1 MEVCAPAGA
10 VGATALAR
18 PHAGAGGL
26 IALFA
31 LTLFAGSALIFVVEP
46 MFAKMVLPLLG
57 GSPAVWN
64 TCVVFFQ
71 TGLLAGYAYAHL
83 LSTKLSVRRQAI
95 AHGVLVLLA
104 MATLPVALRAG
115 MTPPVDGS
123 PIPWLLLMLTAGLGA
138 PFLVVSATAPLLQ
151 RWFAAT
157 DHPSAGDPY
166 YLYSASNVGSILALL
181 AYPFVIEPWLSLS
194 DQSAAWSVGYAV
206 FALLTIACAAVA
218 TRCEAPGKARNLD
231 AGRTEADARLTWAE
245 RGYWLALS
253 VVPSS
258 LLLGLTTYLSTDIA
272 AVPLLWTVPLT
283 LYLLSFVLA
292 FAPAEMIPF
301 RLTERA
307 MPLLVAVLALLLA
320 SGAGGR
326 FLVLLIPLHLV
337 AFFVCALLLHTA
349 LARSRP
355 ATRHQT
361 EFYLWMALGGVLGG
375 LFNTFIAPLAFTG
388 IVEYPAAIVMA
399 CLLRPRPEGSAAPRL
414 VRADLGVPAL
424 VGVVTLLAA
433 YTVGA
438 LEITPGVFVGV
449 LTLLTLWSFSFSR
462 RPIRFGLAV
471 AALLAASQVS
481 PRGGDTLLSAERTFF
496 GVLRV
501 HAAAANDRRVLM
513 HGSTVHG
520 EQSSRPER
528 RREPLSYY
536 QRPGPIG
543 QVMQA
548 LAPRLNGAHIGVV
561 GLGAGS
567 MAAYAAPGQRWTFY
581 EIDPAVARIARDPK
595 AFTYLADCGAACD
608 VILGDARLSLAR
620 SPGVNY
626 SLLVLDAFSSD
637 GIPVH
642 LVTTEALDLYLERLT
657 PDGVIAFHISNR
669 HLDLKPILAA
679 GAARRG
685 LVALVQRHA
694 ATQAAAEEGR
704 YGSEWLLMARTH
716 AAFGPIASDARWHAP
731 RALRG
736 TRVWTDDY
744 SDVLAVLK
752 TNWLREEGR

>member
-26 IALFA
+26 TALFA

-71 TGLLAGYAYAHL
+71 TGLLAGYGYAHL
-83 LSTKLSVRRQAI
+83 LSTRLTVRQQAI
-95 AHGVLVLLA
+95 THGILVLLA

-123 PIPWLLLMLTAGLGA
+123 PVPWLLLMLTAGLGA
-138 PFLVVSATAPLLQ
+138 PFLIVSATAPLLQ
-151 RWFAAT
+151 RWFAGT

-166 YLYSASNVGSILALL
+166 YLYSASNIGSILALL
-181 AYPFVIEPWLSLS
+181 AYPFVIEPSLSLS
-194 DQSAAWSVGYAV
+194 DQSAAWSIGYAV
-206 FALLTIACAAVA
+206 FAVLTIACAAVA
-218 TRCEAPGKARNLD
+218 TRYEAPAKTQVSTREETESHARVS
-231 AGRTEADARLTWAE
+231 WAQ
-245 RGYWLALS
+245 RGHWLALS

-272 AVPLLWTVPLT
+272 AFPMLWTMPLT

-307 MPLLVAVLALLLA
+307 MPLLVAVLVLLLA

-326 FLVLLIPLHLV
+326 FLVLLLPLHLA
-337 AFFVCALLLHTA
+337 AFFVSALLLHAA
-349 LARSRP
+349 LARRRP
-355 ATRHQT
+355 APRHLT
-361 EFYLWMALGGVLGG
+361 EFYLWMALGGVVGG
-375 LFNTFIAPLAFTG
+375 LFNTFVAPLAFTG

-399 CLLRPRPEGSAAPRL
+399 CLLRPRQNGGGAPPFAA
-414 VRADLGVPAL
+414 ADLVLPAV
-424 VGVVTLLAA
+424 VGLVTLAIA
-433 YTVGA
+433 YTVRA
-438 LEITPGVFVGV
+438 LEITPGVFVGA
-449 LTLLTLWSFSFSR
+449 LTVLTLWSFSFSR

-471 AALLAASQVS
+471 AALLTASQLS
-481 PRGGDTLLSAERTFF
+481 PRGTDTLLAADRTFF

-501 HAAAANDRRVLM
+501 HADSRTGRRVLM

-520 EQSSRPER
+520 EQSVRPER
-528 RREPLSYY
+528 RREPLTYY

-543 QVMQA
+543 QVMEA
-548 LAPRLNGAHIGVV
+548 LGPRLSGARIGVV

-567 MAAYAAPGQRWTFY
+567 MAAYVAAGQRWTFY

-595 AFTYLADCGAACD
+595 AFTYLDDCGSACD
-608 VILGDARLSLAR
+608 IVLGDARLSLAR
-620 SPGVNY
+620 SPDAAY

-679 GAARRG
+679 GAAQRG
-685 LVALVQRHA
+685 LHALVQRHA
-694 ATQAAAEEGR
+694 ASQSATAEGR
-704 YGSEWLLMARTH
+704 YGSEWLLMARTQ
-716 AAFGPIASDARWHAP
+716 AAFGPLAADSRWRAPIAP
-731 RALRG
+731 RG

-744 SDVLAVLK
+744 SDVLAVIK
-752 TNWLREEGR
+752 TNWLREEGQ

>member
-1 MEVCAPAGA
+1 
-10 VGATALAR
+10 
-18 PHAGAGGL
+18 
-26 IALFA
+26 
-31 LTLFAGSALIFVVEP
+31 
-46 MFAKMVLPLLG
+46 
-57 GSPAVWN
+57 
-64 TCVVFFQ
+64 
-71 TGLLAGYAYAHL
+71 
-83 LSTKLSVRRQAI
+83 
-95 AHGVLVLLA
+95 
-104 MATLPVALRAG
+104 
-115 MTPPVDGS
+115 
-123 PIPWLLLMLTAGLGA
+123 
-138 PFLVVSATAPLLQ
+138 
-151 RWFAAT
+151 
-157 DHPSAGDPY
+157 
-166 YLYSASNVGSILALL
+166 
-181 AYPFVIEPWLSLS
+181 
-194 DQSAAWSVGYAV
+194 
-206 FALLTIACAAVA
+206 
-218 TRCEAPGKARNLD
+218 
-231 AGRTEADARLTWAE
+231 
-245 RGYWLALS
+245 
-253 VVPSS
+253 
-258 LLLGLTTYLSTDIA
+258 
-272 AVPLLWTVPLT
+272 
-283 LYLLSFVLA
+283 
-292 FAPAEMIPF
+292 
-301 RLTERA
+301 
-307 MPLLVAVLALLLA
+307 
-320 SGAGGR
+320 
-326 FLVLLIPLHLV
+326 
-337 AFFVCALLLHTA
+337 
-349 LARSRP
+349 
-355 ATRHQT
+355 
-361 EFYLWMALGGVLGG
+361 
-375 LFNTFIAPLAFTG
+375 
-388 IVEYPAAIVMA
+388 
-399 CLLRPRPEGSAAPRL
+399 
-414 VRADLGVPAL
+414 
-424 VGVVTLLAA
+424 
-433 YTVGA
+433 
-438 LEITPGVFVGV
+438 
-449 LTLLTLWSFSFSR
+449 
-462 RPIRFGLAV
+462 
-471 AALLAASQVS
+471 
-481 PRGGDTLLSAERTFF
+481 
-496 GVLRV
+496 
-501 HAAAANDRRVLM
+501 
-513 HGSTVHG
+513 VHG

-567 MAAYAAPGQRWTFY
+567 MAAYAEPGQRWTFY

-694 ATQAAAEEGR
+694 ATQSAAEEGR